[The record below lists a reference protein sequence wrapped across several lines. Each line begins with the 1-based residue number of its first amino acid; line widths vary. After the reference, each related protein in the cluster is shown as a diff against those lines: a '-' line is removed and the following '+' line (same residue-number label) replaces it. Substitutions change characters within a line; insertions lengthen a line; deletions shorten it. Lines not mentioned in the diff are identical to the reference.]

1 MSRLYDPRVK
11 PPFGAQLDP
20 EHPLS
25 RGLVGCW
32 LFNEGMGNRISDL
45 TNPNLSAVK
54 TGSGSF
60 SWEGDAFRTLPDE
73 SGSGAYF
80 DFGNQQRHRGLTQKT
95 IAVAVCNLE
104 NLWWWILYKG
114 DNSTAGG
121 WAFGYHNGERRWM
134 HSIRNSEGTYHYNY
148 FGPAPIGKWTHV
160 VATYDAALPSG
171 NMRGYVNGKYSS
183 SRSCPGVVL
192 NPPYPLT
199 ALADRGLRPLN
210 GLVKYIRLYNRAL
223 TQDEIAW
230 LYAEPYAGIDYQPR
244 RIFSAERYFPRRKQ
258 QLDGAPFGGMIR

>member
-45 TNPNLSAVK
+45 TDPNLSAVK

-60 SWEGDAFRTLPDE
+60 SWEGDAFRTIPDE
-73 SGSGAYF
+73 SGIGAHF
-80 DFGNQQRHRGLTQKT
+80 NFGNQQRHRGLTQKT
-95 IAVAVCNLE
+95 IAVAVCNLQDI
-104 NLWWWILYKG
+104 WQWILTKG
-114 DNSTAGG
+114 YYSTDGG
-121 WAFGYHNGERRWM
+121 WAFGYHRTTRCWM
-134 HSIRNSEGTYHYNY
+134 HSIRDSKGTHRYNY
-148 FGPAPIGKWTHV
+148 FGPAPIGEWTHV

-171 NMRGYVNGKYSS
+171 NMRGYVNGKYSKS
-183 SRSCPGVVL
+183 VSCPGVVL
-192 NPPYPLT
+192 NPSN
-199 ALADRGLRPLN
+199 ALLVLAGDSVSSFS

-258 QLDGAPFGGMIR
+258 QLDGAPFGGVVR